1 MLWADFYEGFWD
13 WADATKCINIASLE
27 DIGTGEEVVEV
38 IYEIEDPEVRSQLI
52 RTSIKLGSKYTFEDF
67 QNLEDELSNDI
78 YQELGKYAGFD
89 ADNPSYDKTDTSWL
103 HFYDNSYNWDPKTQV
118 AAAGKLNQLGKR
130 DEIVDAILNL
140 DNPEA
145 RSILI
150 RKAMASK
157 VKFNHEDFEN
167 LQDEFPIEVYREL
180 AAYTG
185 FSAECPD
192 YDKNNHTWKYFYEN
206 GSGWTEELQLAA
218 IGALKT
224 FGSQK
229 QVMEVILELD
239 SDAPKRALVELA
251 IKKNIVFN
259 RESLQLLDGSL
270 PDDLFAKLL
279 SMAGI
284 PEDDLYFDETTM
296 TWDDFYGSYSDWDDN
311 LLRRRIQKLKSF
323 GPSEEVA
330 EVISNMPNRE
340 LEDLLRNKAERHGVK
355 FTDADELAMGNLGTI
370 ITKAINEFC
379 EMDLSDIAPPGAP
392 LFGLPMKGVIPGME
406 HEVVDLTLLNIEN
419 GGSRALI
426 SYSETYG
433 DGTQKMCRREARK
446 LSGLSSYKT
455 VVAAECWGKV
465 YCGWIKTDVRFLF
478 AVRYQDGSAQLIQTR
493 EGSGTAMKL
502 LQLCE
507 DIANG
512 HVQPPSPGPKL
523 TAEPAQPY
531 KLGKN
536 ELPQGEYLI
545 GRDIPAGTYDF
556 FVIYGFGG
564 AFNIAKYDS
573 SNKVINGTWNYYNVG
588 LKEDYEKRELI
599 HIQCKEGYT
608 IKITGSVVLKIARS
622 QKVQIDL

>member
-1 MLWADFYEGFWD
+1 MQWSDFYNAFWD
-13 WADATKCINIASLE
+13 WSDLARCTHINSLE
-27 DIGTGEEVVEV
+27 DIGTGEEVIEV
-38 IYEIEDPEVRSQLI
+38 IYEIEDPEVRTQLI
-52 RTSIKLGSKYTFEDF
+52 RAAIQLGAKFTFEDF
-67 QNLEDELSNDI
+67 QNLEDELPNDV
-78 YQELGKYAGFD
+78 YHELGKHAGFD
-89 ADNPSYDKTDTSWL
+89 ADNPTYDKTDTSWS
-103 HFYDNSYNWDPKTQV
+103 HFYDNSFDWDPKTQID
-118 AAAGKLNQLGKR
+118 AANRLKQLGKH

-140 DNPEA
+140 DDPEA

-150 RKAMASK
+150 RKAMASN

-167 LQDEFPIEVYREL
+167 LQDELPVEVYGEL

-192 YDKNNHTWKYFYEN
+192 YDKDNHTWKYFYEN
-206 GSGWTEELQLAA
+206 GSGWTEEIQLAA
-218 IGALKT
+218 ISSLKT
-224 FGSQK
+224 FGGPK

-239 SDAPKRALVELA
+239 ADAPKRALVELA
-251 IKKNIVFN
+251 IKKNVVFN

-279 SMAGI
+279 SMAGV

-296 TWDDFYGSYSDWDDN
+296 TWDDFYGSYSDWDDD

-330 EVISNMPNRE
+330 EVIGNMPNRE
-340 LEDLLRNKAERHGVK
+340 LEDLLRSKAEQRGVK
-355 FTDADELAMGNLGTI
+355 FSANDELAMGNLGTI
-370 ITKAINEFC
+370 ITNAINEIC
-379 EMDLSDIAPPGAP
+379 EVDLSDIATPRAP

-406 HEVVDLTLLNIEN
+406 HEVVDLTLLNVEN

-433 DGTQKMCRREARK
+433 DGSQKMCRREARK
-446 LSGLSSYKT
+446 LSVLSSSKT

-465 YCGWIKTDVRFLF
+465 YCGWIKNDVRFLF
-478 AVRYQDGSAQLIQTR
+478 AVRYQDGSAQLIQSR

-512 HVQPPSPGPKL
+512 RIQPPSLGP
-523 TAEPAQPY
+523 TISSEPAQPH
-531 KLGKN
+531 KLGTN
-536 ELPQGEYLI
+536 ELPQGKYLI

-556 FVIYGFGG
+556 FVVYGFGG
-564 AFNIAKYDS
+564 KFDIGKYDADD
-573 SNKVINGTWNYYNVG
+573 KVIDGTWNFYWVG

-599 HIQCKEGYT
+599 HVECKDGFT
-608 IKITGSVVLKIARS
+608 VKISGNVILKIARS
-622 QKVQIDL
+622 QKVRINL

>member
-1 MLWADFYEGFWD
+1 MLWTDFYDEFWD
-13 WADATKCINIASLE
+13 WTDAIRCTHIASLE
-27 DIGTGEEVVEV
+27 DVGTGEKIVEV
-38 IYEIEDPEVRSQLI
+38 IYEIEDPEVRTQLI
-52 RTSIKLGSKYTFEDF
+52 RTAIKFGAKFTFEDF
-67 QNLEDELSNDI
+67 QNLEDELPDDI
-78 YQELGKYAGFD
+78 YHELGNHAGFD
-89 ADNPSYDKTDTSWL
+89 ADNPTYDKTDTSWS
-103 HFYDNSYNWDPKTQV
+103 HFYDNSFDWDQKTQV
-118 AAAGKLNQLGKR
+118 AAASRLKQLGKH
-130 DEIVDAILNL
+130 DEIVEAILNL
-140 DNPEA
+140 DDPEA
-145 RSILI
+145 CSILI
-150 RKAMASK
+150 RKAMAST

-167 LQDEFPIEVYREL
+167 LQDELPVEVYGEL

-192 YDKNNHTWKYFYEN
+192 YDKDNHTWKYFYEN
-206 GSGWTEELQLAA
+206 GSGWTEEIQLAA

-224 FGSQK
+224 FGGQK

-239 SDAPKRALVELA
+239 ADAPKRALVELA

-270 PDDLFAKLL
+270 PNDLFAKLL
-279 SMAGI
+279 NMAGI
-284 PEDDLYFDETTM
+284 PEDDLYFDEANM
-296 TWDDFYGSYSDWDDN
+296 TWDDFYGSYSDWDND
-311 LLRRRIQKLKSF
+311 LLRHRIQKLKSF

-330 EVISNMPNRE
+330 EVIGNMPNRE
-340 LEDLLRNKAERHGVK
+340 LEDLLRSKAEQRGVK
-355 FTDADELAMGNLGTI
+355 FTAKDELAMGNLGTI
-370 ITKAINEFC
+370 ITNAINEIC
-379 EMDLSDIAPPGAP
+379 EMDLSDIATPRAP

-406 HEVVDLTLLNIEN
+406 HEVVDLTLLNVEN

-446 LSGLSSYKT
+446 LSGLSSTKT

-478 AVRYQDGSAQLIQTR
+478 AVRYQDGSAQLIQTH
-493 EGSGTAMKL
+493 EGTKTTMKL
-502 LQLCE
+502 LQLCD

-512 HVQPPSPGPKL
+512 RIQPPAPGPKL
-523 TAEPAQPY
+523 SAEPAQPY

-556 FVIYGFGG
+556 FVVYGFGG
-564 AFNIAKYDS
+564 TFDIIKYDS
-573 SNKVINGTWNYYNVG
+573 NNKVIAHTPHYHHVG

-599 HIQCKEGYT
+599 HIQCTEGYT
-608 IKITGSVVLKIARS
+608 LKITGSVVLKIARS